1 MEETKWDIALA
12 ALVTEEYKNRGTP
25 LTVEHFSQLAHRYKI
40 RFDDIMA
47 TVFELTIQNEWQYSN
62 NKKQPITRKTLDELY
77 INGRLKQED
86 VEAFTG
92 EWCPIN

>member
-1 MEETKWDIALA
+1 MKVIQWDIALA
-12 ALVTEEYKNRGTP
+12 ALVTEEYQNKGTA
-25 LTVEHFSQLAHRYKI
+25 LTVEHFNQLSHRHKI

-62 NKKQPITRKTLDELY
+62 NKEQVITRKTLDELY
-77 INGRLKQED
+77 INGRLKQDD

-92 EWCPIN
+92 EWCPNN